1 MDFFQLLMNYK
12 QAVCFFFFGEKHQ
25 MGKTCVLL
33 FSGLL
38 ILTGCATP
46 EKSKQNQNLIKEI
59 ENLGLEVRVIDR
71 GVEIILPEVLL
82 FDYKSDRLTPEAK
95 AKLHKIADM
104 VNDPKVES
112 RTIAVEGH
120 TDSIGSLN
128 YNLALSERRARTVG
142 RELVF
147 TGVRKERLSL
157 KGFGELKPIAPNKN
171 PDGSD
176 NPEGRAQNRRVEI
189 IIEN

>member
-1 MDFFQLLMNYK
+1 MKNKIIWLL
-12 QAVCFFFFGEKHQ
+12 
-25 MGKTCVLL
+25 
-33 FSGLL
+33 SGLL
-38 ILTGCATP
+38 ILTGCATSDQ
-46 EKSKQNQNLIKEI
+46 SKQNRKMVEEI
-59 ENLGLEVRVIDR
+59 EKIELEVREIER
-71 GVEIILPEVLL
+71 GVEIIFPEVLL
-82 FDYKSDRLTPEAK
+82 FDFDSDRLKPAAK
-95 AKLHKIADM
+95 AKMHKIADV

-120 TDSIGSLN
+120 TDSIGYPA
-128 YNLALSERRARTVG
+128 YNLDLSKRRARSVG

-157 KGFGELKPIAPNKN
+157 KGFGELKPIAPNRN

-176 NPEGRAQNRRVEI
+176 NPEARTRNRRVEV

>member
-1 MDFFQLLMNYK
+1 MRNKIIWLL
-12 QAVCFFFFGEKHQ
+12 C
-25 MGKTCVLL
+25 
-33 FSGLL
+33 GLL
-38 ILTGCATP
+38 ILAGCAAS
-46 EKSKQNQNLIKEI
+46 EKKIQNQKMVKEI
-59 ENLGLEVRVIDR
+59 EEMELEVREIDR
-71 GVEIILPEVLL
+71 GVEIIFPEVLL
-82 FDYKSDRLTPEAK
+82 FDFDSDRLKPDAK
-95 AKLHKIADM
+95 SKMHKIAEV
-104 VNDPKVES
+104 VNDPQVES

-120 TDSIGSLN
+120 TDSIGSPA
-128 YNLALSERRARTVG
+128 YNLDLSKRRARSVG

-176 NPEGRAQNRRVEI
+176 NPEGRTRNRRVEV